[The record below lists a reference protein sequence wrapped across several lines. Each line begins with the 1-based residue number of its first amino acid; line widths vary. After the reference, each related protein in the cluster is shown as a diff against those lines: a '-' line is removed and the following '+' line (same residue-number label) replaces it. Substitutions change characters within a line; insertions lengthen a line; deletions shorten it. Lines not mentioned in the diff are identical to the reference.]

1 MLLVVN
7 WKDSI
12 VSSPSLAT
20 SCHVQVADPL
30 TILTATSMTLYPTIS
45 EFGRGNVGGTGG
57 ELAQSTQMTLGTSE
71 SGWTTSI
78 SQDTVMT
85 RRPLT

>member
-1 MLLVVN
+1 MLF
-7 WKDSI
+7 
-12 VSSPSLAT
+12 PSLAT
-20 SCHVQVADPL
+20 SCHVQVANPL
-30 TILTATSMTLYPTIS
+30 TILTAAAMTLYPTIS
-45 EFGRGNVGGTGG
+45 AEFGRGDVGGTGG
-57 ELAQSTQMTLGTSE
+57 ELAQSTQMALGTSE

>member
-1 MLLVVN
+1 MLF
-7 WKDSI
+7 
-12 VSSPSLAT
+12 PSLAT

-30 TILTATSMTLYPTIS
+30 TILTAVSMTLYPTIS
-45 EFGRGNVGGTGG
+45 EFGRSDVGGTGG
-57 ELAQSTQMTLGTSE
+57 ELAQNTQMTLGKSE

-85 RRPLT
+85 RRSLT